1 MTSNEFRAL
10 VNKYAILIFIG
21 YALNFVT
28 ITVVQR
34 LIPGSNNHDVSFIGI
49 LSSSTWLIQFVI
61 NIIAAILISKDLKRH
76 NIKNNLIVAMT
87 VMFSLIGITMFFI
100 SANSE
105 MKMPAPNKS

>member
-1 MTSNEFRAL
+1 MTNNDFRTL

-21 YALNFVT
+21 YALNFVI

-34 LIPGSNNHDVSFIGI
+34 LIPDLNNHRASFIGI
-49 LSSSTWLIQFVI
+49 LSSSAWLIQFAI

-76 NIKNNLIVAMT
+76 NIKNNLIIAMT

-100 SANSE
+100 SASRE
-105 MKMPAPNKS
+105 MKMTAGNES